1 MGEIVKANFDPSAT
15 LSVLSKTDEYLQ
27 HYGINGMKWGARNGP
42 PYPLNNSQRTA
53 KERKLNPVSEAIENY
68 RKKAKEKAVIV
79 AEKAKQ
85 KAIEKKE
92 KLAAEHARMEEEKK
106 KYNYKALSNS
116 ELQEY
121 ITRARLEQQYRE
133 TVLPKKKD
141 SFLLSL
147 AKEAGTNFSR
157 KVLNEVLIP
166 KAIESMKGKKP
177 EKNSLKELEKVKG
190 DLSKLSDEKVAAL
203 SKRAANS
210 SVYEKWDTEKKKKA
224 DEEAKK
230 TLWTTKFESTIEDDI
245 TGRGPTTKV
254 KSKDETP
261 WYSSPKSS
269 SSEGIIDGG
278 KSTVERALESMKKN
292 SSKIE
297 ITDKEKTK
305 DEIPWYS

>member
-79 AEKAKQ
+79 AEKTKQ

-230 TLWTTKFESTIEDDI
+230 TAEEARKTLWTTKFESTIEDDI

-261 WYSSPKSS
+261 WYSSSKSS
-269 SSEGIIDGG
+269 SSASDGIIDGG
-278 KSTVERALESMKKN
+278 KSATERVLESMKK
-292 SSKIE
+292 SSSGG
-297 ITDKEKTK
+297 
-305 DEIPWYS
+305 WYS